1 MSNIVYTYKMDNL
14 LKKYILLRLNQEET
28 ENMYRP
34 TENRYSTEIKLVSKK
49 FPQKPKSRATW
60 LHGRRQW
67 HPSPVLLLGKSHG
80 WRSLEG
86 CSPWGRWGSDT
97 TERLHFHALE
107 KEMATHS
114 SILAWRIPGT
124 GGPGRLLSLGSH
136 RVGRDWTNLAAAA
149 DGFTGEFHQMF
160 REQITTIFLPIHK
173 PFPNT
178 DFWVQV
184 KQSQLFGSYQ
194 LLPPLWALR
203 SWGNMRGSH
212 PPYMLFLTIN
222 KELVCEQ

>member
-1 MSNIVYTYKMDNL
+1 MGEGNGTPLQYSCLENPMDGGAW
-14 LKKYILLRLNQEET
+14 KAAVHGVTEGRTRL
-28 ENMYRP
+28 
-34 TENRYSTEIKLVSKK
+34 
-49 FPQKPKSRATW
+49 
-60 LHGRRQW
+60 
-67 HPSPVLLLGKSHG
+67 
-80 WRSLEG
+80 
-86 CSPWGRWGSDT
+86 SDFT
-97 TERLHFHALE
+97 FHFHALQ

-114 SILAWRIPGT
+114 SVLAWRIPGT
-124 GGPGRLLSLGSH
+124 GEPGGLLSLGSQ
-136 RVGRDWTNLAAAA
+136 RVRHDWTDLAAAAA

-222 KELVCEQ
+222 KELVCEQHRKQDWPQIPRCIWKKWFQQAQTLVFSHT